1 MAPLP
6 GVPGDELASAG
17 MKRKLPPPT
26 QAEIQPANIAPRTT
40 RFEKKE
46 GYGFE
51 DSFGETDGRSFHRY
65 DYHTLCLLLHHV
77 LKVMQNTSLEYFCI
91 WTRHKVDWDRADGSS
106 IC

>member
-51 DSFGETDGRSFHRY
+51 DSFGKTDGRSFHRY

-77 LKVMQNTSLEYFCI
+77 LKSYAKYFTGI
-91 WTRHKVDWDRADGSS
+91 FLYMDAAQSGLGSS
-106 IC
+106 GWF